1 MDVIAT
7 LAGTASDALG
17 GLALVVGLGVGA
29 QWLAWRVRIPSIL
42 MLLACG
48 LAVGPLSTLLNSDGR
63 PILDPDALIG
73 QDLLIALVSLSVA
86 LILYEG
92 GLTLRFSEISRVRGV
107 VGNLVTIGAVVTWAL
122 SAAAAQQLL
131 GLSVSLAVLLGGLMI
146 VTGPTVVGPMLQH
159 IRPIGSVG
167 PILKWEGIVIDP
179 IGALAAV
186 LVFEVI
192 LVGHNASATNEAIK
206 AVLLT
211 IVVGGGLGALAAL
224 VLMMVIKRF
233 WVPDFLQNPISILLV
248 VLVFALCD
256 RIQHESGLLAVTVMG
271 IVLANQT
278 TANVG
283 HIIEFKENLRVLII
297 SSLFIVLGARLQI
310 EDIRS
315 IGFEAV
321 GFVLILIIA
330 VRPLAVWVSTVGS
343 GLSTK
348 EKIFLSCLAPRGIVA
363 AAIASVFALALEAR
377 GIDGAE
383 KLVPYTFAVIVGTV
397 AVYGLIGP
405 IAAKR
410 LALADQNPQGLIFLG
425 AQSWS
430 RMIASV
436 LKDQGFKVLVVDS
449 NYDNIRQ
456 ARMAGIP
463 TYTGNI
469 LAEHTVSEID
479 LTGMGRFVALT
490 PNNEVNALAAQRFFR
505 LFGKRYVYQ
514 LAQKTD
520 GKREGAMSHESHG
533 RSLFG
538 ADTTFA
544 TLDSRFNKGH
554 IVKATTLTDEF
565 TYQDYRT
572 LYGPRALILFTIENK
587 RIRVATAD
595 APIEPASGQRL
606 ISLIDP
612 DDLLFAD

>member
-1 MDVIAT
+1 MDAT
-7 LAGTASDALG
+7 LTLASGASDALS
-17 GLALVVGLGVGA
+17 GLALIVGLGVGA
-29 QWLAWRVRIPSIL
+29 QWLAWRVHIPSIL
-42 MLLACG
+42 VLLACG
-48 LAVGPLSTLLNSDGR
+48 LIVGPISSLFTDGGR
-63 PILDPDALIG
+63 PLLDPDALIG
-73 QDLLIALVSLSVA
+73 QDLLIPLVSLSVA

-92 GLTLRFSEISRVRGV
+92 GLTLRFSEISSVKGV
-107 VGNLVTIGAVVTWAL
+107 VGTLVTIGAIVTWAV

-131 GLSVSLAVLLGGLMI
+131 GLSVSMAVLLGGLMI

-159 IRPIGSVG
+159 IRPVGKVG

-192 LVGHNASATNEAIK
+192 LVGHDASATTEAIK
-206 AVLLT
+206 AVVLT
-211 IVVGGGLGALAAL
+211 VVVGGLLGALAAF
-224 VLMMVIKRF
+224 VLMVVIKRF

-248 VLVFALCD
+248 VLLFALCD
-256 RIQHESGLLAVTVMG
+256 QIQSESGLLAVTVMG

-278 TANVG
+278 SANVG

-321 GFVLILIIA
+321 GFVLILIIS

-343 GLSTK
+343 DLTTK
-348 EKIFLSCLAPRGIVA
+348 EKVFLSCLAPRGIVA
-363 AAIASVFALALEAR
+363 AAVASVFALTLEAK
-377 GIDGAE
+377 GIEGAE
-383 KLVPYTFAVIVGTV
+383 MLVPYTFAVIVGTV
-397 AVYGLIGP
+397 AVYGIISP
-405 IAAKR
+405 IAARK
-410 LALADQNPQGLIFLG
+410 LGLADQNPQGLIFLG
-425 AQSWS
+425 AQSWARS
-430 RMIASV
+430 LASV

-469 LAEHTVSEID
+469 LAEHALGDID
-479 LTGMGRFVALT
+479 LTGMGRFMALT
-490 PNNEVNALAAQRFFR
+490 PNNEVNALAGQRFFR

-514 LAQKTD
+514 LPQKSD
-520 GKREGAMSHESHG
+520 NKRDASMSREFHG
-533 RSLFG
+533 RLLFE
-538 ADTTFA
+538 ADATFA
-544 TLDSRFNKGH
+544 NLASRFAKGH

-587 RIRVATAD
+587 KIRVATAD
-595 APIEPASGQRL
+595 VPIEPASGQRL